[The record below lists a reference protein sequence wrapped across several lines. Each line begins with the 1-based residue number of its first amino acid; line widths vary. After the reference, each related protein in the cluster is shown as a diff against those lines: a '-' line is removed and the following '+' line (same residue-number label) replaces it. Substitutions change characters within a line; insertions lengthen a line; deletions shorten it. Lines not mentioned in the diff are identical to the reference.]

1 VPAGAPSGSLGAII
15 GNYKS
20 VTTRR
25 INQIRKAPGI
35 MVWQRN
41 YYEHIIRTERALK
54 AIRKYIINNPA
65 RWHLDKYNAQ
75 ASGPDPMAA
84 EVWRLLGGEEQ

>member
-1 VPAGAPSGSLGAII
+1 MGAII

-25 INQIRKAPGI
+25 INQIRKTPGMTI
-35 MVWQRN
+35 WQRN

-54 AIRKYIINNPA
+54 AIRKHILDNPV

-75 ASGPDPMAA
+75 ASEPDPQAA
-84 EVWRLLGGEEQ
+84 ELWRLLKEENP